1 MSTNLAERMKNFQPS
16 PTILLI
22 GKVAELRKQGK
33 DIVSLNIGEPDF
45 STPDYIKVAG
55 IKAITDNFTKYTPG
69 AGIPEL
75 REQIVKKLERDNHI
89 TYAMNEVVVSV
100 GAKQA
105 ISSAVMVTAGA
116 GDEVIIP
123 IPCWV
128 SYAEMVRIAGAK
140 PVFVPT
146 RKDDFGLDLDAIR
159 AAITPRTKAI
169 IICTPNNP
177 TGAVYS
183 EESLRELA
191 VLAVEKDFFIIS
203 DEIYEKLV
211 YDGAGHF
218 SVASISE
225 ELRSRTITI
234 NGVSKAYAM
243 TGWRVGYAAGRA
255 DVIKGISAVQSQL
268 TSSTSAISQKA
279 AAAAL
284 AGSEAD
290 MQHMVET
297 FAERRNYVL
306 MRLRAMPGVSCSNI
320 KGAFYAYPNMQA
332 FLNKK
337 YKGRHIGSTVNLCNY
352 LLEEALISTVPGE
365 SYELP
370 GYSRI
375 SYSNSMEQLKEGMD
389 RLEKALLA
397 LE

>member
-370 GYSRI
+370 GYIRI